1 MTGTKSKKNINK
13 LGQSIGPK
21 GNDSRQRLLQAA
33 RELLISN
40 KRVTVADITNLS
52 GLSPSAFYVYFSNID
67 DVLLALANLAADDMS
82 EIHAILDESWDKD
95 RLGELSQRF
104 IRAFYTYWGR
114 HREVL
119 AMRNFQSDLG
129 NINFEAARRKAAMPI
144 VSKIAQLI
152 EEAHRANDMMVE
164 NAMARSI
171 IFYAAVERLAGRTS
185 RSELQAGDLSDDEL
199 MSAEAHILTLLFE
212 LN

>member
-1 MTGTKSKKNINK
+1 
-13 LGQSIGPK
+13 PK

-119 AMRNFQSDLG
+119 AMRN
-129 NINFEAARRKAAMPI
+129 
-144 VSKIAQLI
+144 
-152 EEAHRANDMMVE
+152 
-164 NAMARSI
+164 
-171 IFYAAVERLAGRTS
+171 
-185 RSELQAGDLSDDEL
+185 
-199 MSAEAHILTLLFE
+199 
-212 LN
+212 